1 LIIFPHRTGDLPM
14 KPCVAALAF
23 AAYLAASL
31 SSPAE
36 ARSSQWW
43 YVAQGAD
50 KVLFVDVESIQ
61 RDGDTVRYEAS
72 QVLREEGNPAA
83 SIRAYMLT
91 DCRARTENWDM
102 VMRYGPHDERLDE
115 AALAYDDPQPVG
127 SGTLGEAQLEFVCA
141 SDPAETGGF
150 PIAIDE
156 VAFAEALI
164 ADTDASESPRAVHDR
179 MRADPKVPVI
189 RSTAPAPE
197 TFDTEQRTAAGDAV
211 VPPRDYARGTQVPEA
226 GDYDADESGTI
237 YDIAYVGIEAGEIV
251 FELRGYG
258 IGDLA
263 RASSAH
269 KMRFPLAQKDVRILD
284 IGIEVIE
291 ATPQALRFRAS
302 RLSRDENGEAG
313 FPCLDPACTAR

>member
-1 LIIFPHRTGDLPM
+1 M
-14 KPCVAALAF
+14 KPPALALILG
-23 AAYLAASL
+23 LAAILPSA
-31 SSPAE
+31 AE

-72 QVLREEGNPAA
+72 QILREAGNAAA
-83 SIRAYMLT
+83 SIRAYMQT

-102 VMRYGPHDERLDE
+102 VMRYGPRDERLDE
-115 AALAYDDPQPVG
+115 AALAYDSPEPVG

-141 SDPAETGGF
+141 SDPAATGGF

-189 RSTAPAPE
+189 RSTAPPPE
-197 TFDTEQRTAAGDAV
+197 TFGTAQSTAAGDAV
-211 VPPRDYARGTQVPEA
+211 VPPRDYAKGPQVPDVRE
-226 GDYDADESGTI
+226 YDADESGAI
-237 YDIAYVGIEAGEIV
+237 YDIAYIGIEDGEMV
-251 FELRGYG
+251 FERRGYG

-263 RASSAH
+263 RASSAQE
-269 KMRFPLAQKDVRILD
+269 MRFPLSQKDVEILD

-291 ATPQALRFRAS
+291 ATPQTLRFRARRVS
-302 RLSRDENGEAG
+302 RNEGGEAG
-313 FPCLDPACTAR
+313 FPCLDPACSAR

>member
-1 LIIFPHRTGDLPM
+1 M
-14 KPCVAALAF
+14 KSWVLAP
-23 AAYLAASL
+23 ALAASTFL
-31 SSPAE
+31 PSPAE
-36 ARSSQWW
+36 ARTSQWW
-43 YVAQGAD
+43 YVAQAAD

-72 QVLREEGNPAA
+72 QVLREEGNPVA
-83 SIRAYMLT
+83 SIRAFMRT

-115 AALAYDDPQPVG
+115 AALAYDDPEPVG

-164 ADTDASESPRAVHDR
+164 ADTDATESPKAVHER
-179 MRADPKVPVI
+179 MRADPTVPVI

-197 TFDTEQRTAAGDAV
+197 SFGTQQRAAAGQAV
-211 VPPRDYARGTQVPEA
+211 VPPRDYAKGTQVPEA

-237 YDIAYVGIEAGEIV
+237 YDIAYIGIADGEMV
-251 FELRGYG
+251 FERRGYS

-263 RASSAH
+263 RASSAQE
-269 KMRFPLAQKDVRILD
+269 MRFPLAQKEVRILD
-284 IGIEVIE
+284 IGIDVIE

-302 RLSRDENGEAG
+302 RLSRDEDGEAG
-313 FPCLDPACTAR
+313 FSCLDPACTAR